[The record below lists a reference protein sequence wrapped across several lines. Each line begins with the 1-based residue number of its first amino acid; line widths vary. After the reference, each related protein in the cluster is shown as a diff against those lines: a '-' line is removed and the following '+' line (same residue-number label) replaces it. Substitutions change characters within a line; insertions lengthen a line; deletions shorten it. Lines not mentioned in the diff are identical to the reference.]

1 VTSEQE
7 WVARARQGD
16 GDAIASLYDE
26 YADRIYGYLYRRL
39 GDAQLA
45 EDLTGDVFVRMLE
58 AIRKGQFWK
67 VSFRAWLYRIAHN
80 VLVDYFRGKREQRE
94 FLLDE
99 RVVGALPAD
108 ATSGGTNPDGWTY
121 ELLREAI
128 RELPQLQ
135 QLVLL
140 LRFGEGLKAREVAE
154 VLSKSVGAV
163 EALQHRALVNL
174 RKRMEEQT

>member
-1 VTSEQE
+1 
-7 WVARARQGD
+7 
-16 GDAIASLYDE
+16 
-26 YADRIYGYLYRRL
+26 
-39 GDAQLA
+39 
-45 EDLTGDVFVRMLE
+45 
-58 AIRKGQFWK
+58 
-67 VSFRAWLYRIAHN
+67 